1 MYIMLTNDI
10 TFLIQVNLEIQSRL
24 QDKETSDL
32 THLDLLGKL
41 KNICSDPTLVGLLV
55 EFENLKTHMI
65 FVT

>member
-1 MYIMLTNDI
+1 MLTNDI

-41 KNICSDPTLVGLLV
+41 KKY
-55 EFENLKTHMI
+55 F
-65 FVT
+65 